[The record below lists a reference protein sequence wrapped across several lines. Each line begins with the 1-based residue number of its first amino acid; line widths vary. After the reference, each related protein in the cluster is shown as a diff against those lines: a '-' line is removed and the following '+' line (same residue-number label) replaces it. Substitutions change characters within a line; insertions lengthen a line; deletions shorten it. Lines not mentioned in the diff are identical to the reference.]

1 MAIAPAVFF
10 CFFLRYRSAVL
21 EKDVGHPQPSST
33 GRTFVHNMLCI
44 AQAAV
49 SLTTTTPECHVPGL
63 TTSPD
68 SLRHWRCPA
77 THLRLWRSHVR
88 VAAVGL
94 ASAGVGVSDE
104 ICVRCPRIWTPH
116 TVTPEIHQLS
126 RSEVCGDTGDQWSL
140 PNVVP
145 FFFSCG
151 TPGGRGSASQLA
163 LAERTGKACATRGR
177 SS

>member
-1 MAIAPAVFF
+1 
-10 CFFLRYRSAVL
+10 
-21 EKDVGHPQPSST
+21 
-33 GRTFVHNMLCI
+33 MLCI

-49 SLTTTTPECHVPGL
+49 SLTTTTTECHVPGL

-104 ICVRCPRIWTPH
+104 ICVCCPRIWTPH

-126 RSEVCGDTGDQWSL
+126 RSEVCGHTGDQWSL

-145 FFFSCG
+145 FFFFLWHARRPRLG
-151 TPGGRGSASQLA
+151 LAARAGREDGEGVRHPRPQLVIDARPPPLPHLQRSNVCLSYLGSV
-163 LAERTGKACATRGR
+163 RGAAVV
-177 SS
+177 